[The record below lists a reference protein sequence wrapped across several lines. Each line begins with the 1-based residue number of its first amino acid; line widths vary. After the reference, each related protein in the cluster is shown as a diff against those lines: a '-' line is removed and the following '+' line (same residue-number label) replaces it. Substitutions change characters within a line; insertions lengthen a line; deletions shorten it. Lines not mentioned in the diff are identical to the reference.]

1 MTIYIYIYAAR
12 RRRTLGC
19 IGRQSASLLD
29 TRHALL
35 AICPGFK
42 CASVPSGA
50 WHGRG
55 GYGAAHACRAGCR
68 RGLGLLDFRLREGDR
83 IDRLCNGPSKIP
95 PCGSA
100 GTDEVAMSVLPTFS
114 TVLLCSIAAERAF
127 PDAPQP
133 RRARE
138 QGQKSPKRSSL
149 RHSSGYSCV
158 VLATRVVTGPP
169 YSRLSTVGPL
179 CISSPGLPWR
189 SSSRTVCAS
198 RVRIRCASGPSRGG
212 TSGRVATARR
222 RRDGERI
229 ARCTA
234 PSCFLV
240 GSAFLD
246 NEFC

>member
-1 MTIYIYIYAAR
+1 MPPTSGAPAPHTLTPGPAKPTHAAWRACGAENRKFHRVRGGGFLYNNTYLTTFLLAAHLLEQNLPRSMTIYIYIYAAR

-114 TVLLCSIAAERAF
+114 TVTAVLNRG
-127 PDAPQP
+127 
-133 RRARE
+133 RARV
-138 QGQKSPKRSSL
+138 S
-149 RHSSGYSCV
+149 
-158 VLATRVVTGPP
+158 
-169 YSRLSTVGPL
+169 
-179 CISSPGLPWR
+179 
-189 SSSRTVCAS
+189 
-198 RVRIRCASGPSRGG
+198 
-212 TSGRVATARR
+212 
-222 RRDGERI
+222 
-229 ARCTA
+229 
-234 PSCFLV
+234 
-240 GSAFLD
+240 
-246 NEFC
+246 